1 MNHVVGAETRLESR
15 DLACCL
21 LGTMESNMHE
31 VEMLGIILA
40 RRAGWF
46 LTYGVRRSAYSRMP
60 FVRWPEVETIVNGF
74 ELTGCRLLSRDRGF
88 FRRPGYWVAV
98 LDI

>member
-1 MNHVVGAETRLESR
+1 MNHFVVAETRLESR
-15 DLACCL
+15 DLACRL

-88 FRRPGYWVAV
+88 FRRPGYWVAL

>member
-15 DLACCL
+15 DLACRL

-46 LTYGVRRSAYSRMP
+46 LTYGVRRSAKSRMP
-60 FVRWPEVETIVNGF
+60 FVSWPEVETIVNGF
-74 ELTGCRLLSRDRGF
+74 
-88 FRRPGYWVAV
+88 
-98 LDI
+98 

>member
-1 MNHVVGAETRLESR
+1 MNHFFVAETRLESR
-15 DLACCL
+15 DSACRL
-21 LGTMESNMHE
+21 RGTMESSMQE
-31 VEMLGIILA
+31 GEMLGIILA

-60 FVRWPEVETIVNGF
+60 FVRWPEVETSVNGF

-98 LDI
+98 LEL

>member
-1 MNHVVGAETRLESR
+1 MNPVVGAETRLESR
-15 DLACCL
+15 DLACRL

-46 LTYGVRRSAYSRMP
+46 LTYGVRRSA
-60 FVRWPEVETIVNGF
+60 
-74 ELTGCRLLSRDRGF
+74 
-88 FRRPGYWVAV
+88 
-98 LDI
+98 

>member
-1 MNHVVGAETRLESR
+1 MNHFVVAETRFESR
-15 DLACCL
+15 DSACRVR
-21 LGTMESNMHE
+21 GTMESSMHE
-31 VEMLGIILA
+31 GEMLGIILA